1 MSRLRGLAALC
12 TLLVASPAFAF
23 VRSTTA
29 TPGTGKPLFWR
40 NPQVTFKVNPSHFN
54 SIPGCT
60 TSADAMALV
69 RASIPAWNQVK
80 RSGESAAC
88 TSFHFVDGGDSAS
101 TALGFN
107 QTTGAPNE
115 NLVIFRSGVC
125 AAQFGEPLCTTPPVD
140 KDGLPDLGPCIQKT
154 NCWEHDS
161 TIGAGGTIALTTVTF
176 DPSTGEIFDADMEL
190 QDWNGDPNAPTGW
203 YFTCP
208 GPPALACTG
217 NTNDAALYSES
228 GCVFMDIGN
237 TVTHEAGHMLGLD
250 HVCVQGAA
258 PPANACPAGG
268 ATMEPTAGLGD
279 TDKRTLKADDI
290 DGVCSIYPAISNE
303 GGCGCGTASASGLA
317 LLGLFL
323 AAFRPRRRRR
333 GAGGPRLG

>member
-12 TLLVASPAFAF
+12 TLLVASPALAF
-23 VRSTTA
+23 VRSTA
-29 TPGTGKPLFWR
+29 DTGKPLFWR
-40 NPQVTFKVNPSHFN
+40 NPQVTFNVNPSHFN
-54 SIPGCT
+54 SIPGCA
-60 TSADAMALV
+60 TSAAAMALV

-80 RSGESAAC
+80 HPGESAAC
-88 TSFHFVDGGDSAS
+88 TSFQFVDGGDTAS
-101 TALGFN
+101 TALGFD
-107 QTTGAPNE
+107 QTTGVHNE

-125 AAQFGEPLCTTPPVD
+125 QAQAAEPLCTSPPVD
-140 KDGLPDLGPCIQKT
+140 KTTNLPDLGPCIQKT

-228 GCVFMDIGN
+228 GCIFMDIGN

-250 HVCVQGAA
+250 HVCVPNVTGPTA
-258 PPANACPAGG
+258 ACPNGG
-268 ATMEPTAGLGD
+268 AVMEPTAGLGD
-279 TDKRTLKADDI
+279 TDKRTLKPDDI
-290 DGVCSIYPAISNE
+290 NGVCSIYPALSHL